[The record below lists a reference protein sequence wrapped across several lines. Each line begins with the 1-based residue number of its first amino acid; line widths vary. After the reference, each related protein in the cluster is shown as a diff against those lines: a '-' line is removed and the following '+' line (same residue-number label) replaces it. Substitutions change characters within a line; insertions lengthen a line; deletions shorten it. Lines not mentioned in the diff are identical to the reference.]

1 MLLLISP
8 SLPSPEAV
16 RQRFKGVAAE
26 AECQGRP
33 VKEDSM
39 ASGKYFLAGFGIVS
53 LEAAISSAST
63 GLAH

>member
-1 MLLLISP
+1 M
-8 SLPSPEAV
+8 
-16 RQRFKGVAAE
+16 RQRFKGAAAE

-33 VKEDSM
+33 VKEDDM

-53 LEAAISSAST
+53 LEASVSSTTT